1 MQIKPMS
8 RETLKRDQHSILIKR
23 LSHMALGVRD
33 LDRQSD
39 FYVHGCGLHIVDRT
53 IRHLFLRAADSH
65 HHVLELMGEQ
75 RGLHHIAFEVAS
87 DEELDRSMKI
97 LRDYGVRI
105 DLGPDRDVEPGI
117 GRLLQF
123 RDPEGNTIELVS
135 DVKSVDGPCG
145 SGTGQPLSLNHVIV
159 YAGNLAKQQDF
170 FVQVLGMRVTDTVP
184 GLMTFLR
191 CNANHHSFGFIALPR
206 RGLQHA
212 AFDVANRADLVEVIV
227 RLGDMA
233 TRRVDGPGRHG
244 PGNMLFTYFEDPE
257 KNLLEWVTEIQQIDE
272 ISHQARAWDARSAL
286 NVWNVPEHMGPPRG
300 LWWLLDVLPTIS
312 KMVRRS

>member
-1 MQIKPMS
+1 M
-8 RETLKRDQHSILIKR
+8 KRDRHSILIKR
-23 LSHMALGVRD
+23 LSHMALGVHD

-39 FYVHGCGLHIVDRT
+39 FYVHGCGLQIVART
-53 IRHLFLRAADSH
+53 TRHLFLRAASSH
-65 HHVLELMGEQ
+65 HHVLELMGDQ

-87 DEELDRSMKI
+87 DEELDRSTKV
-97 LRDYGVRI
+97 LRDFGVRI

-117 GRLLQF
+117 GRLLRF

-135 DVKSVDGPCG
+135 DVKSVGGPYG
-145 SGTGQPLSLNHVIV
+145 SAPGQPLSLNHVIV

-206 RGLQHA
+206 RGLQHV

-244 PGNMLFTYFEDPE
+244 PGSMLFTYFEDPE
-257 KNLLEWVTEIQQIDE
+257 KNLLEWVTEIQQIDGDFTPGQGLGCAKCIE
-272 ISHQARAWDARSAL
+272 RLECAGVHGSAKRFL
-286 NVWNVPEHMGPPRG
+286 VAAGCVADDLEAGE
-300 LWWLLDVLPTIS
+300 T
-312 KMVRRS
+312 